1 MRDPK
6 DRYFGQYRI
15 MDQIGAGGMARVYRG
30 YQQRLD
36 RYVAI
41 KAIPTQGSDRHM
53 TARFEQEAK
62 LIARLAHQ
70 NVLPVYDYGEE
81 NGWAYIIMEYVPGGT
96 VRDRLATA
104 EATHT
109 LTPLW
114 WMLKVCEQAA
124 LALDYAHNMKVIHR
138 DVKPANML
146 LRTEEHMLL
155 SDFGIATI
163 IAANASSHRGSVGVG
178 TPQYMAPEQ
187 GIPNAGVD
195 GRADIYAL
203 GAVLYQGVTNRLPFY
218 AEQPAAIIQ
227 KQINEPLIPPS
238 RYNPDLPP
246 GVERIIL
253 RAMAK
258 DPRARYQHASEMAAE
273 LAEAQAP
280 LKANARTARISM
292 ATAKTPATAAP
303 VKPQPVVLPPPGD
316 GRAIGS
322 CFRCGTVNN
331 PQNRFCTFCGYDLSG
346 GRAQADRFLGPSGRP
361 LHCRLTF
368 LNGLLQGRTFL
379 LHQDVTTIGR
389 TIGNDVIIPEGT
401 VSRHHA
407 RLIFHNGQWSIE
419 DAGSSNGTLLNGQKV
434 KRPKALRTGDQIRI
448 GDSWVLFEMV
458 N

>member
-36 RYVAI
+36 RFVAI
-41 KAIPTQGSDRHM
+41 KAIPTQGNDRHM

-114 WMLKVCEQAA
+114 WVLKVCEQAA

-203 GAVLYQGVTNRLPFY
+203 GVVLYQGVTNRLPFY
-218 AEQPAAIIQ
+218 ADQPAAIIQ
-227 KQINEPLIPPS
+227 KQISEPLIPPS
-238 RYNPDLPP
+238 RYNPDVPP

-258 DPRARYQHASEMAAE
+258 DPRARYQHASEMAVE
-273 LAEAQAP
+273 LAEAQVP
-280 LKANARTARISM
+280 LKSNAHTARISM
-292 ATAKTPATAAP
+292 ATAKTPAMSAP
-303 VKPQPVVLPPPGD
+303 VKPQPVVPPPPGD

-346 GRAQADRFLGPSGRP
+346 GRAQADRFLGPNGRP

-458 N
+458 S